1 MNCISIR
8 SYYFN
13 IRPHQG
19 TNEYFP
25 FLWFKVSPS
34 FGGTGIFSLG
44 SRFKYSGHTEKE
56 ALQQVQSTQRQP
68 PEVLI
73 TKTLHVI
80 PSYQIFITQWVI
92 LGQIYQHLICYSLP
106 GDLANDIHAENVIRP
121 AKRMMNQKLKV
132 GIKTI

>member
-1 MNCISIR
+1 MNCILLR
-8 SYYFN
+8 FYFN
-13 IRPHQG
+13 VHYIRY
-19 TNEYFP
+19 TWIVFI
-25 FLWFKVSPS
+25 FLFKVSPS

-68 PEVLI
+68 PEVLLA
-73 TKTLHVI
+73 KSLHVI
-80 PSYQIFITQWVI
+80 PSYQIFIPTKWVI

-121 AKRMMNQKLKV
+121 TKMMMNQKLEV
-132 GIKTI
+132 SVNTI